1 MREAD
6 FTENS
11 PGRLAPAATLDGKY
25 WPAFVPNPLPP
36 ALEWN
41 GDLVAVLSEADQA
54 LSRLDGRAADL
65 PAPNLLIGPMS
76 SREAVASSRIEGT
89 TTTVSEVYQ
98 FQVGLVRDR
107 DDAEEVFNHIKAMRR
122 GLELLEELPISLRL
136 ICEVHREL
144 MSGVRGQER
153 RPGEFRTRQVI
164 IGGRPRGIAGA
175 RYVPPPPD
183 EMMPALYALEG
194 FLHSGSRIPLLAQ
207 LALIHYQFEA
217 IHPFEDGNGRTGR
230 LLVTLLLCARG
241 YLTQPWLY
249 LSDYLV
255 EYRQDYLDLLLDV
268 SLRGEWEAWVHF
280 FLAAVAAVAADA
292 LGRVE
297 KLLQVRDYCRGRVQT
312 QRSAGAMFELIDG
325 LFELPYLTVP
335 LVQTRLNIS
344 HTAASRYIDRLASI
358 GALVPV
364 PEHRRPQLYVAQ
376 GILDVIAEEPDFR
389 GL

>member
-1 MREAD
+1 MRESD

-25 WPAFVPNPLPP
+25 WAAFVPNPLPP
-36 ALEWN
+36 ALDWN
-41 GDLVAVLSEADQA
+41 EDLVAVLSEADRA
-54 LSRLDGRAADL
+54 LSRLDGRASEL

-122 GLELLEELPISLRL
+122 GLELLAELPVSLRL

-144 MSGVRGQER
+144 MSGVRGQDR
-153 RPGEFRTRQVI
+153 RPGEFRNRQVI
-164 IGGRPRGIAGA
+164 IGGRRRGIAEA

-194 FLHSGSRIPLLAQ
+194 FIHSGSRIPLLVQ

-230 LLVTLLLCARG
+230 LLVTLLLCAHG

-249 LSDYLV
+249 ISDYLV
-255 EYRQDYLDLLLDV
+255 EYRQDYLDLLLEV
-268 SLRGEWEAWVHF
+268 SLRGEWEAWAQF
-280 FLAAVAAVAADA
+280 FLAAVAAVATDA

-297 KLLQVRDYCRGRVQT
+297 KLLQVRDYYRERVQA
-312 QRSAGAMFELIDG
+312 QRSAGAMFDLIDQM
-325 LFELPYLTVP
+325 FELPYLTVAM
-335 LVQTRLNIS
+335 VQTRLKLS
-344 HTAASRYIDRLASI
+344 HTASSRHIDRMVNI
-358 GALVPV
+358 GALAPL
-364 PEHRRPQLYVAQ
+364 PERRRPQLYVAQ
-376 GILDVIAEEPDFR
+376 DILDVIAAEPDFR